1 MYVCMYVCMVAAV
14 AVAVHQMGVWDETE
28 SLAALST
35 CFVLPL
41 LGQFPVAS

>member
-1 MYVCMYVCMVAAV
+1 MYVCMVAAA

-28 SLAALST
+28 SCAALST

-41 LGQFPVAS
+41 LGQFPVASELAA